1 MEKKLTRIIAVALV
15 VLMLAT
21 ALVPV
26 IASANAQED
35 YEAAQAELDEKKVEI
50 YETDELFKSKLKA
63 MYIRRSGNMVATA
76 LAVDTF
82 SEMLTAVN
90 TLSSISQADTA
101 LLQKLNEEKKE
112 IEAVEAEIEEKLA
125 QLEASKEKQ
134 QAKQT
139 ELAGLLKKVN
149 NQLSETEAEEKAAQ
163 AAYEEAKKAR
173 DNAQEELRK
182 EFAASGGL
190 DGFVGGS
197 WMWPVPTN
205 TYISSGYGYRNIFGY
220 REFHTGID
228 IPAPERTPI
237 KATNSGV
244 VTVASYQ
251 STGYGNRIIVDHGGG
266 YKSLYAHC
274 YSLAVK
280 VGDYVVQ
287 GDTIAYVGSTGL
299 STGNHLHFEIRVN
312 DQYVDPTPYVR

>member
-1 MEKKLTRIIAVALV
+1 MIVLIFVLEKLFQKVLFLLLEQKQKMMFAVLLTAALF
-15 VLMLAT
+15 AAGCSKKEKET
-21 ALVPV
+21 EAP
-26 IASANAQED
+26 AQTETKAQTEVQTEAKAETEAQTEAK
-35 YEAAQAELDEKKVEI
+35 EAAAED
-50 YETDELFKSKLKA
+50 
-63 MYIRRSGNMVATA
+63 ATEA
-76 LAVDTF
+76 A
-82 SEMLTAVN
+82 EA
-90 TLSSISQADTA
+90 
-101 LLQKLNEEKKE
+101 
-112 IEAVEAEIEEKLA
+112 AVETMSEAEAAVETVSEDVMSEAEEA
-125 QLEASKEKQ
+125 A
-134 QAKQT
+134 
-139 ELAGLLKKVN
+139 
-149 NQLSETEAEEKAAQ
+149 TEAEEAATEAEEAAAQ

-173 DNAQEELRK
+173 DDAQEELRK

-190 DGFVGGS
+190 DGFVGGD

-228 IPAPERTPI
+228 IPAPEKTPI

-274 YSLAVK
+274 HSLAVK

>member
-1 MEKKLTRIIAVALV
+1 MPNIKSAKKR
-15 VLMLAT
+15 
-21 ALVPV
+21 V
-26 IASANAQED
+26 IVTETKTLQNKMFRTQMKTD
-35 YEAAQAELDEKKVEI
+35 IKKYQA
-50 YETDELFKSKLKA
+50 
-63 MYIRRSGNMVATA
+63 A
-76 LAVDTF
+76 LASGDV
-82 SEMLTAVN
+82 A
-90 TLSSISQADTA
+90 
-101 LLQKLNEEKKE
+101 
-112 IEAVEAEIEEKLA
+112 
-125 QLEASKEKQ
+125 
-134 QAKQT
+134 
-139 ELAGLLKKVN
+139 
-149 NQLSETEAEEKAAQ
+149 AAQ
-163 AAYEEAKKAR
+163 AAYEDAKAAR
-173 DNAQEELRK
+173 DAAQEELRN

-197 WMWPVPTN
+197 WMWPVPG
-205 TYISSGYGYRNIFGY
+205 YRSISSGYGYRNIFGY

-228 IPAPERTPI
+228 IPAAERTPI

-251 STGYGNRIIVDHGGG
+251 STGYGNRVIVDHGGG